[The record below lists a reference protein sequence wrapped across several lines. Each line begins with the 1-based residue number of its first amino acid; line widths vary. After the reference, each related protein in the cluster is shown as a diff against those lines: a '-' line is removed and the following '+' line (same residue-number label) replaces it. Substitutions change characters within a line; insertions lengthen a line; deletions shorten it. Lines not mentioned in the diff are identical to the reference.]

1 MNNLNRKLVAIKN
14 SLVNVCAQLVNLLL
28 SFVIRKLFIQ
38 YIGIE
43 YLGINTVLVEVLGFL
58 SLTELG
64 VQSAIAFRLYKP
76 LVQKDNDLISEII
89 SLFKRVYGVIG
100 IIILVAGIGFTPFL
114 RFVVKDLE
122 VQMHVVYITYYLLLL
137 SSVVTYFL
145 AYKRTL
151 LYADQKQ
158 YVTSLVDAVMNLC
171 FSICRILCIVVLKN
185 YYLYVFVS
193 LVQNVM
199 SNVVVHRMCKKYY
212 PEVKTNI
219 RASKELKCVLFSDV
233 KNIFSGKVAGYVYS
247 STDNLV
253 ISSIIGTGLVGYLGN
268 YKTVTMAV
276 NTIIGYCVSSMQ
288 PLVGNYIA
296 SETKENS
303 YNFFK
308 NYSFFRYFIASILL
322 MPTLSLIEPFIC
334 WWYGNDYL
342 LNCYIP
348 ILIIIDLYISCVHGS
363 TGEFIMGYG
372 LFKYEKI
379 VCIIGATFNVITSIV
394 GALVIGIEG
403 VLLGTVVSQII
414 MWSGRSWIVFKFCF
428 QFELKRFIQYWIKQV
443 IYASIFILECF
454 IVKKG
459 IALFQLT
466 NNLIILIIEGLIAV
480 VVCVIIHT
488 IFLRKTSEYQYFKDW
503 IVGILAKFIE
513 KNKREVL

>member
-1 MNNLNRKLVAIKN
+1 MNRKLVAIKN
-14 SLVNVCAQLVNLLL
+14 SLVNVGAQLVNLLL

-43 YLGINTVLVEVLGFL
+43 YLGISTVLAEVLGFL

-64 VQSAIAFRLYKP
+64 VQSAIVFRLYKP
-76 LVQKDNDLISEII
+76 LVQKDNDVISEII
-89 SLFKRVYGVIG
+89 SLLKRVYGVIG
-100 IIILVAGIGFTPFL
+100 IIILIAGIGFTPFL

-122 VQMHVVYITYYLLLL
+122 VQMQVVYISYYLLLL

-158 YVTSLVDAVMNLC
+158 YVTSMVDAVMNLC
-171 FSICRILCIVVLKN
+171 FSICRILCIVVLKD
-185 YYLYVFVS
+185 YYLYIAMS
-193 LVQNVM
+193 LVQNII

-212 PEVKTNI
+212 PELKTNI
-219 RASKELKCVLFSDV
+219 QVSKELKDDLFNDV
-233 KNIFSGKVAGYVYS
+233 KNIFSGKIAGYVYS

-253 ISSIIGTGLVGYLGN
+253 ISSIIGTGVVGYLGN
-268 YKTVTMAV
+268 YKSVTKAV

-322 MPTLSLIEPFIC
+322 IPTLSLIEPFIC
-334 WWYGNDYL
+334 WWVGKDYL
-342 LNCYIP
+342 LNYYIP

-363 TGEFIMGYG
+363 TGEFITGCG
-372 LFKYEKI
+372 LFKYEKS
-379 VCIIGATFNVITSIV
+379 VCIIGAALNVITSIV

-414 MWSGRSWIVFKFCF
+414 MWLGRSWIVYKYCF
-428 QFELKRFIQYWIKQV
+428 QYALKKYIEYWIKEA
-443 IYASIFILECF
+443 IYASIFVLEY
-454 IVKKG
+454 IIIKNG
-459 IALFQLT
+459 IALFQLP
-466 NNLIILIIEGLIAV
+466 NNLIVLIIKGLMAV

-488 IFLRKTSEYQYFKDW
+488 MFLGKTSEYQYFKNW
-503 IVGILAKFIE
+503 IVGILAKLTR
-513 KNKREVL
+513 KNKQENF